1 MRYSLLFSLLGIW
14 MSLNAQ
20 KNVYITIAPKIGS
33 EVVQLN
39 NNYTSLNGDIFKLEH
54 FNYYLSN
61 LHLIHDGGQDLDL
74 SDTIFLVKHNQFVLN
89 LGVLAIQNIESIQFG
104 IGVPSNLNTQ
114 AGANAIDISTRPAN
128 HPLSFQDPSM
138 YWGWSAGYMHMI
150 IGGRADAN
158 NDQVPEKVFE
168 LHNLGDANYQSVS
181 LNVIQTNT
189 TPDMIDVYM
198 DCHVDRWMKNIPIK
212 TVGIQ
217 HASINYNASIMLNVL
232 HQNVFDQPATASVN
246 ALEYTKG
253 TIIYQGENKSMLWQ
267 NVKNADRFQLIDL
280 SGKLLLTAK
289 ANESGSIDFNT
300 QNNGVYLFTIVSAD
314 GTVLNSIKINH

>member
-89 LGVLAIQNIESIQFG
+89 LGELTIQNIESIQFG

-289 ANESGSIDFNT
+289 ANESGSIDLNT
-300 QNNGVYLFTIVSAD
+300 QNNGIYLFTIVSAD